1 MGFSR
6 QEYWSQLPFPPPED
20 VANPWIEPTS
30 PTLAGGF
37 FITEPPGENI
47 LDIVMTASSL
57 WQLSIFCT
65 ILWNVLCFP
74 QFFNIWMNLRLPSCQ
89 FQMCNIAYLISFYFK
104 CEPTLWTL
112 YFSVNLRK
120 QKYLSPYAFRG
131 EFMYVCCTQI
141 SLWWSVDYDK
151 NNRELKSLSKFFL
164 QWTRKYSTQ

>member
-20 VANPWIEPTS
+20 VPNPWIEPTS

-57 WQLSIFCT
+57 WELSIFWVST
-65 ILWNVLCFP
+65 ILWNVLCFS
-74 QFFNIWMNLRLPSCQ
+74 QFFNIWMNVRLSSCQ

-112 YFSVNLRK
+112 YFSVNISLPM
-120 QKYLSPYAFRG
+120 LS
-131 EFMYVCCTQI
+131 EENVCMYVV
-141 SLWWSVDYDK
+141 L
-151 NNRELKSLSKFFL
+151 RFL
-164 QWTRKYSTQ
+164 FGEVWTMIRITES